1 MPITHIGTAVG
12 TVQNSASITVTTPAG
27 LQAGDLILCV
37 TSERYPGGITGYSS
51 ISGFKRLTP
60 LQRLTNS
67 YSTVHFKVANGSETS
82 ITAAPSGETMDTGVM
97 SVSVFR
103 GIDVLDPID
112 VMTTRVGANSG
123 SAVLPAT
130 TPNRNECYVV
140 GIVTKAAS
148 SFSSVSSDWS
158 GSGYTELGEGGW
170 SDGVGHL
177 VALGGRLQATSAD
190 IGTEQ
195 VATGMSGNWGT
206 FAVSLRPSYRTY
218 VLDDAPTSYWKL
230 DETNKNGTT
239 CVAEV
244 GSNLTYTSNVE
255 SVSGRQGA
263 AAKFLG
269 PGSYAS
275 VNASPETAYD
285 TVKSITLECWA
296 AFSDTSKLS
305 ALISKR
311 ISSISAN
318 QHFALFHHGSLN
330 GNMVV
335 DIGCNTT
342 TGNRWHTG
350 YVPPADKVFRHYVV
364 TYNSANN
371 RLTLYV
377 NGKNVSESTSLQ
389 VQAQANDAPFSIGS
403 LWGSAYDTN
412 VNVDEVAIY
421 NGTCLTATQVKDHYR
436 AGIPAGVKSWNGSS
450 WIEAPVKVRNAQGG
464 YVEAPAKVWNGYDWV

>member
-27 LQAGDLILCV
+27 LQSGDLILCV

-103 GIDVLDPID
+103 GVDVLDPID
-112 VMTTRVGANSG
+112 MMTTRVGANSG
-123 SAVLPAT
+123 SAVLPAV

-148 SFSSVSSDWS
+148 SYSSVSSDWS

-177 VALGGRLQATSAD
+177 IALGGRLQATSAD

-244 GSNLTYTSNVE
+244 GTPLTYSANVP
-255 SVSGRQGA
+255 SITGRQGQA
-263 AAKFLG
+263 AYFIN
-269 PGSYAS
+269 SSTYAS
-275 VNASPETAYD
+275 VASCPESTFTTAQD
-285 TVKSITLECWA
+285 FSIECWA
-296 AFSDTSKLS
+296 AIYDATKLS
-305 ALISKR
+305 AFLSMRENDSSKR
-311 ISSISAN
+311 NYGI
-318 QHFALFHHGSLN
+318 FYHGSSTN
-330 GNMVV
+330 TIQV
-335 DIGCNTT
+335 DLGGATLASS
-342 TGNRWHTG
+342 RWNTG
-350 YVPPADKVFRHYVV
+350 YTPPADRVFRHYVF
-364 TYNSANN
+364 TYKLSTNTM
-371 RLTLYV
+371 TLHV
-377 NGKNVSESTSLQ
+377 NGKVVSTATDKVISASTQGATLI
-389 VQAQANDAPFSIGS
+389 IGN
-403 LWGSAYDTN
+403 L
-412 VNVDEVAIY
+412 VNGFYPTHAGIDEVAIY
-421 NGTCLTATQVKDHYR
+421 NGTCLTLSQINDHYR
-436 AGIPAGVKSWNGSS
+436 AGAPHSARAWNGSS
-450 WIEAPVKVRNAQGG
+450 WVEVPFRVPNGNGG